1 MPSFVRWLLV
11 VTSAACA
18 MVGSAYAQ
26 AQAYPSSTVR
36 FVVPIGPGSSGDA
49 LTRALAERFRALSGQ
64 PAIVENRPGGDLV
77 VATQNVLA
85 SPADGHSVLM
95 VTTSVMILNPMYL
108 KDLSYK
114 ARDLRPV
121 MQLTRH
127 MAALVT
133 SADSRYKTL
142 ADVVAAAREKP
153 GSVGVATYGNYYRL
167 GAMTLAG
174 RAGATF
180 NYVPY
185 KGASQVL
192 PDVVN
197 GVVDTALVDPGAATS
212 LIKAGKLRALAV
224 TGTSRYA
231 SLPDVPT
238 VAESGYA
245 GYELYTFLGYAVHA
259 QTPEP
264 VVRRLEELL
273 TQAAAQPDFR
283 EFVSRQGGAEFVG
296 SNSRQFSEAIEREA
310 ARYRELAR
318 QAGDQIQQ

>member
-1 MPSFVRWLLV
+1 MSSFVRWLLV
-11 VTSAACA
+11 VASAACTT
-18 MVGSAYAQ
+18 VGSAYAQ

-49 LTRALAERFRALSGQ
+49 LTRALAERFRVLSGQ

-95 VTTSVMILNPMYL
+95 VTTSVMILNPMYI

-153 GSVGVATYGNYYRL
+153 GAVGVATYGNYYRL

-224 TGTSRYA
+224 TGTGRYA
-231 SLPDVPT
+231 TLPDVPT
-238 VAESGYA
+238 VAESGYP

-283 EFVSRQGGAEFVG
+283 DFVARQGGAEFVG

>member
-1 MPSFVRWLLV
+1 M
-11 VTSAACA
+11 SAACA
-18 MVGSAYAQ
+18 AVGTAHGQ
-26 AQAYPSSTVR
+26 TQAYPSGTVR
-36 FVVPIGPGSSGDA
+36 FVVPIGPGSSGDV
-49 LTRALAERFRALSGQ
+49 LTRALAERFRTLTGQ
-64 PAIVENRPGGDLV
+64 PAIVENRPGGGLV
-77 VATQNVLA
+77 VGTQNVLA

-95 VTTSVMILNPMYL
+95 LTTSVMILNPMYI

-114 ARDLRPV
+114 AKDIRPV

-133 SADSRYKTL
+133 SAESKHKTL
-142 ADVVAAAREKP
+142 ADVIAAAREKP
-153 GSVGVATYGNYYRL
+153 GTVGVATYGNYYRL

-185 KGASQVL
+185 KGATQVL

-212 LIKAGKLRALAV
+212 LIQAGKLRALAV
-224 TGTSRYA
+224 TGTNRYA

-238 VAESGYA
+238 VAESGFP
-245 GYELYTFLGYAVHA
+245 GYELYTFLGFGIHA

-264 VVRRLEELL
+264 VARRLEELL
-273 TQAAAQPDFR
+273 MQVATQADFR

-318 QAGDQIQQ
+318 QAGDEIQE